1 LRQAIDRRLQA
12 WCVQR
17 PHDAGAW
24 SAWAAVLHAQAQPVR
39 ATRAEG
45 EARLAL
51 LDPAG
56 ALDRFRA
63 AQRLARE
70 QGATDLLELS
80 VLDSRAR
87 HAETLLREQLA
98 EAAQRR

>member
-1 LRQAIDRRLQA
+1 MCIRDR
-12 WCVQR
+12 
-17 PHDAGAW
+17 
-24 SAWAAVLHAQAQPVR
+24 HALGQPVR

-45 EARLAL
+45 EARLAW

-70 QGATDLLELS
+70 RGVDDLMELS
-80 VLDSRAR
+80 VLDARAR
-87 HAETLLREQLA
+87 YAEGLLREQLA
-98 EAAQRR
+98 EQAPRR